1 MTIDYKIVNSTQV
14 AVICDIEN
22 AELSK
27 DEWKEF
33 CDMIIKRFEDML
45 PTVTIVGV
53 DYHVLRRIIENRSGD
68 ALLAHA
74 ICGRLWEMGIKKI
87 EYLPASAQQLQK
99 SVQETPNN
107 NTLQKPD
114 NAKTKQKTKIRDYVV
129 NGGRGNCGKPVEQLD
144 GDGKVIRVFCTA
156 AEAGRYY
163 SINPSLIRD
172 CCKGK
177 WRTAG
182 GRIWRYKEA

>member
-1 MTIDYKIVNSTQV
+1 MTIDYKIVNGTQV

-22 AELSK
+22 ANLTK
-27 DEWKEF
+27 DEWKKF
-33 CDMIIKRFEDML
+33 GDLVVQRFENML

-53 DYHVLRRIIENRSGD
+53 DYHVLRRIIESRSGD

-74 ICGRLWEMGIKKI
+74 ICGRLWEMGINKI
-87 EYLPASAQQLQK
+87 GYLPASAQP
-99 SVQETPNN
+99 QERGQDKLNKAT
-107 NTLQKPD
+107 TKELDKTTSKPR
-114 NAKTKQKTKIRDYVV
+114 TKIRDYVV

-144 GDGKVIRVFCTA
+144 GDGQVIRVFCTA

-163 SINPSLIRD
+163 SINPALIRD
-172 CCKGK
+172 CCNGK